1 MGAFD
6 IFKISA
12 SGMKA
17 QRTRMDIV
25 ASNLANVQTTST
37 EEGGPYRKKDV
48 VFKAVDVSDD
58 KTFSGT
64 LSKKVEGVNVETVKE
79 SDKPF
84 QAVYNPS
91 HPDANSEGYVTFP
104 NVNLMEEMTD
114 MTAATR
120 AYEANVNVLST
131 TKDMFLKTLELIK

>member
-1 MGAFD
+1 
-6 IFKISA
+6 
-12 SGMKA
+12 MKA
-17 QRTRMDIV
+17 QRARMDIV

-58 KTFSGT
+58 KSFSGA
-64 LSKKVEGVNVETVKE
+64 LSKKVEGVSVEAVKE

-84 QAVYNPS
+84 QMVFNPS

-120 AYEANVNVLST
+120 AYEANVNVLTT

>member
-6 IFKISA
+6 IFRISA

-84 QAVYNPS
+84 QMVYNPS

>member
-25 ASNLANVQTTST
+25 ASNLANVETTST

-64 LSKKVEGVNVETVKE
+64 LSRKVEGVNVETVKE

-84 QAVYNPS
+84 QTVYNPS

>member
-37 EEGGPYRKKDV
+37 DEGGPYRKKDV
-48 VFKAVDVSDD
+48 VFKAIDVSDD
-58 KTFSGT
+58 KTFGGA
-64 LSKKVEGVNVETVKE
+64 LSKKVEGVRVETIKE
-79 SDKPF
+79 SDNAF
-84 QAVYNPS
+84 QKIFNPS
-91 HPDANSEGYVTFP
+91 HPDANSEGYVTLP

-131 TKDMFLKTLELIK
+131 TKDMFLKTLDLIK

>member
-17 QRTRMDIV
+17 QRKRMDIA
-25 ASNLANVQTTST
+25 ASNLANVQTTNT

-48 VFKAVDVSDD
+48 VFKAADVSDD
-58 KTFSGT
+58 KSFSGT
-64 LSKKVEGVNVETVKE
+64 LSKKVEGVEIESVKE

-84 QAVYNPS
+84 QLVYNPS

-114 MTAATR
+114 MTAAAR
-120 AYEANVNVLST
+120 AYEANVNVLNT
-131 TKDMFLKTLELIK
+131 TKDMFLKTLDLIK

>member
-12 SGMKA
+12 SGMRA
-17 QRTRMDIV
+17 QRKRMEIV

-37 EEGGPYRKKDV
+37 EEGGAYRKKDV
-48 VFKAVDVSDD
+48 VFKAIDVSDD

-64 LSKKVEGVNVETVKE
+64 LSKKVEGVEVESVKE

-84 QAVYNPS
+84 QMVYNPS

-120 AYEANVNVLST
+120 AYEANVNVLNT

>member
-25 ASNLANVQTTST
+25 ASNLANVETTST

-64 LSKKVEGVNVETVKE
+64 LSRKVEGVNVETVKE

-84 QAVYNPS
+84 QTVYNPS
-91 HPDANSEGYVTFP
+91 HPDANSEGYVTLP

>member
-12 SGMKA
+12 SGMKS
-17 QRTRMDIV
+17 QRTRMDTI
-25 ASNLANVQTTST
+25 ASNVANVQTTST
-37 EEGGPYRKKDV
+37 EEGGPYRKKEV
-48 VFKAVDVSDD
+48 VFKTIDVSD
-58 KTFSGT
+58 TRSFAGA
-64 LSKKVEGVNVETVKE
+64 LSRSAEGVEVDSVNE

-84 QAVYNPS
+84 QMVYNPS
-91 HPDANSEGYVTFP
+91 HPDANPEGYVTFP
-104 NVNLMEEMTD
+104 NINMMEEMTD
-114 MTAATR
+114 MTAAAR

>member
-17 QRTRMDIV
+17 QRKRMDIA
-25 ASNLANVQTTST
+25 ASNLANVQTTNT

-58 KTFSGT
+58 KSFSGT
-64 LSKKVEGVNVETVKE
+64 LSKKAEGVEIESVKE

-84 QAVYNPS
+84 QLVFNPS

-114 MTAATR
+114 MTAAAR
-120 AYEANVNVLST
+120 AYEANVNVLNT
-131 TKDMFLKTLELIK
+131 TKDMFLKTLDLIK

>member
-58 KTFSGT
+58 NTFSGT

-84 QAVYNPS
+84 QMVYNPS
-91 HPDANSEGYVTFP
+91 HPDANSEGYVTLP
-104 NVNLMEEMTD
+104 NVNLMEEMAD

>member
-17 QRTRMDIV
+17 QRARMDIV

-48 VFKAVDVSDD
+48 VFKAIDVSDD

-64 LSKKVEGVNVETVKE
+64 LSKKIEGVNVETIQE

-84 QAVYNPS
+84 QMVYNPS

>member
-1 MGAFD
+1 MGVFD

-17 QRTRMDIV
+17 QRTRMEVV
-25 ASNLANVQTTST
+25 ASNLSNVHTTST

-48 VFKAVDVSDD
+48 VFKAADVSDD
-58 KTFSGT
+58 KSFSGVF
-64 LSKKVEGVNVETVKE
+64 SKKIEGVKAETIQE

-84 QAVYNPS
+84 EKVFNPN
-91 HPDANSEGYVTFP
+91 HPDADDEGYVTFP

-114 MTAATR
+114 MMAATR
-120 AYEANVNVLST
+120 AYEANVNVLNT
-131 TKDMFLKTLELIK
+131 TKDMFLKTIDLLK

>member
-1 MGAFD
+1 MGALD

-48 VFKAVDVSDD
+48 VFKSVDVSDD
-58 KTFSGT
+58 KTFSGG
-64 LSKKVEGVNVETVKE
+64 LSKKIEGVNVDTIKE

-84 QAVYNPS
+84 QMVFNPS
-91 HPDANSEGYVTFP
+91 HPDANSEGYVTLP

-114 MTAATR
+114 MTAAAR
-120 AYEANVNVLST
+120 AYEANANVLST

>member
-17 QRTRMDIV
+17 QRKRMDIA
-25 ASNLANVQTTST
+25 ASNLANVQTTNT

-48 VFKAVDVSDD
+48 VFKAADVSDG
-58 KTFSGT
+58 KSFSGT
-64 LSKKVEGVNVETVKE
+64 LSKKVEGVEIDSVKE

-84 QAVYNPS
+84 QLVYNPS

-114 MTAATR
+114 MTAAAR
-120 AYEANVNVLST
+120 AYEANVNVLNT
-131 TKDMFLKTLELIK
+131 TKDMFLKTLDLIK

>member
-17 QRTRMDIV
+17 QRARMDIV

-58 KTFSGT
+58 KSFSGA
-64 LSKKVEGVNVETVKE
+64 LSKKVEGVSVEAVKE

-84 QAVYNPS
+84 QMVFNPS

-120 AYEANVNVLST
+120 AYEANVNVLTT

>member
-17 QRTRMDIV
+17 QRKRMEIV

-37 EEGGPYRKKDV
+37 EEGGAYRKKDV
-48 VFKAVDVSDD
+48 VFKAIDVSDD

-64 LSKKVEGVNVETVKE
+64 LSKKVEGVEVEHRRHGGL
-79 SDKPF
+79 F
-84 QAVYNPS
+84 
-91 HPDANSEGYVTFP
+91 
-104 NVNLMEEMTD
+104 
-114 MTAATR
+114 
-120 AYEANVNVLST
+120 
-131 TKDMFLKTLELIK
+131 